1 MDDTLPSDLP
11 GGWSFDKPYSQ
22 EPIAVG
28 QVWRK
33 AGPSDAVKV
42 VRVMQPGHAEHD
54 GGIPGIS
61 VRRTEIA
68 NTVRWKK
75 DTEFWPGPASALH
88 ERLREGGYA
97 LAN

>member
-1 MDDTLPSDLP
+1 MDDTLPDDLP
-11 GGWSFDKPYSQ
+11 GGWAFDKPFSP
-22 EPIAVG
+22 EPLAVG

-33 AGPSDAVKV
+33 AGPCDAVKIE
-42 VRVMQPGHAEHD
+42 RVMQPGYDEHD
-54 GGIPGIS
+54 GGIPGMS

-68 NTVRWKK
+68 SKVRWKTQ
-75 DTEFWPGPASALH
+75 TEFWPGHVSMIH

>member
-11 GGWSFDKPYSQ
+11 GGWAFDRAFSLAPL
-22 EPIAVG
+22 AAG

-33 AGPSDAVKV
+33 AGPSDAVKIE
-42 VRVMQPGHAEHD
+42 RVMQPGGDEYN

-68 NTVRWKK
+68 RKVRWKK
-75 DTEFWPGPASALH
+75 DTEFWPGPVSALL
-88 ERLREGGYA
+88 ERLRAGGYA